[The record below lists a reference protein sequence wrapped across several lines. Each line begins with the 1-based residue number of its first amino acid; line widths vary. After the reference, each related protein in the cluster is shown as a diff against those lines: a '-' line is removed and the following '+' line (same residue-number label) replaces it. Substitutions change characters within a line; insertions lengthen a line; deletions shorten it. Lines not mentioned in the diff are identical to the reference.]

1 LVLLLKTGFTREHR
15 EAMKVKVSAFEE
27 MNADIAAMRRDADVP
42 GVDNEFRSR

>member
-27 MNADIAAMRRDADVP
+27 NECRHRSDA
-42 GVDNEFRSR
+42 S